1 MDLKDWFANRRKR
14 QENLEIKQPLTTEEY
29 CALWRQCFQ
38 CRELIYNRDL
48 HSNLSVCPRCQ
59 YHFRIGAMDR
69 IAQLTDENSFT
80 EIDASLVSTDSLKFF
95 DTASYIHR
103 LEEASRKSGLKDAI
117 VTGTGTIKGKMVAL
131 GVMDFAHF
139 GGSMGS
145 VVGEKVARLVE
156 RALKNGLPL
165 VIVSSSGGARMQE
178 GILSLMQMAKTS
190 AVLQRLHEAKLLYI
204 SVLSEPTYG
213 GVTASF
219 AFLGDIIIAEP
230 GARIGFAGR
239 RVIEQTIRQK
249 LPNDFQTA
257 EYLLKHGQVDMVVDR
272 MSLAGTIAR
281 LIDFHQKIDKAGDII
296 RKKMEAMSSYREELR

>member
-1 MDLKDWFANRRKR
+1 M
-14 QENLEIKQPLTTEEY
+14 EEY
-29 CALWRQCFQ
+29 CALWKQCFH
-38 CRELIYNRDL
+38 CRELVYIRDL
-48 HSNLSVCPRCQ
+48 HSNLSVCPKCQ
-59 YHFRIGAMDR
+59 YHFRVGALER
-69 IAQLTDENSFT
+69 IAQLTDEGSFK
-80 EIDASLVSTDSLKFF
+80 EIDASLSSADPLKFYDTDSY
-95 DTASYIHR
+95 SHR

-117 VTGTGTIKGKMVAL
+117 ITGHALVKGKSVAL

-156 RALKNGLPL
+156 HALDNKLPL

-190 AVLQRLHEAKLLYI
+190 AVLERLHEAGLLYI

-257 EYLLKHGQVDMVVDR
+257 EYLLKHGQVDMVIER
-272 MSLAGTIAR
+272 PQLADTIAR
-281 LIDFHQKIDKAGDII
+281 LIDFHQVIEFHPDAIKQKI
-296 RKKMEAMSSYREELR
+296 EAISNYREE

>member
-1 MDLKDWFANRRKR
+1 MDLKEWFANRRKR
-14 QENLEIKQPLTTEEY
+14 QQNLEIKQPLTTEEY

-38 CRELIYNRDL
+38 CRELVYTRDL
-48 HSNLSVCPRCQ
+48 HSNLSVCPKCQ
-59 YHFRIGAMDR
+59 YHFRIGALER
-69 IAQLTDENSFT
+69 IQQLTEGSFK
-80 EIDASLVSTDSLKFF
+80 EIDASLSSTDPLKFF
-95 DTASYIHR
+95 DTDSYSHR

-117 VTGTGTIKGKMVAL
+117 ITGIGSIKGQDVAL

-156 RALKNGLPL
+156 AAIEKRLPL
-165 VIVSSSGGARMQE
+165 VLVASSGGARMQE

-190 AVLQRLHEAKLLYI
+190 AALEGLHEAGLLYI

-219 AFLGDIIIAEP
+219 AYLGDIIIAEP

-249 LPNDFQTA
+249 LPDDFQTA
-257 EYLLKHGQVDMVVDR
+257 EYLLKHGQVDMVIER
-272 MSLAGTIAR
+272 PKLAETIAR
-281 LIDFHQKIDKAGDII
+281 LVDFHQVIEFSPRAPKQKI
-296 RKKMEAMSSYREELR
+296 EVTSNNREQ

>member
-1 MDLKDWFANRRKR
+1 MDLKDWFASRRKR

-38 CRELIYNRDL
+38 CRELVYNRDL
-48 HSNLSVCPRCQ
+48 HENLSVCPKCQ
-59 YHFRIGAMDR
+59 YHFRIGAVER
-69 IAQLTDENSFT
+69 IEQLTDEGSFR
-80 EIDASLVSTDSLKFF
+80 EIDASLTSQDPLSFF
-95 DTASYIHR
+95 DTAAYTQR
-103 LEEASRKSGLKDAI
+103 LREASQKSGLKDAI
-117 VTGTGTIKGKMVAL
+117 VTGICSIKGSAVAL

-145 VVGEKVARLVE
+145 VVGEKVARLIE
-156 RALKNGLPL
+156 RAIENKLPV

-190 AVLQRLHEAKLLYI
+190 VALESLHEAGLLYI

-219 AFLGDIIIAEP
+219 AFLGDIMIAEP

-257 EYLLKHGQVDMVVDR
+257 EYLLKHGQVDMVVER
-272 MSLAGTIAR
+272 RLLGETISR
-281 LIDFHQKIDKAGDII
+281 LIEFHGVIEFRPDAAKAQVEVMSNHQRDK
-296 RKKMEAMSSYREELR
+296 

>member
-1 MDLKDWFANRRKR
+1 MDLKEWFADRRKR

-38 CRELIYNRDL
+38 CRELIYTRDL
-48 HSNLSVCPRCQ
+48 HSNLSVCPKCN
-59 YHFRIGAMDR
+59 YHFRIGALER
-69 IAQLTDENSFT
+69 IAQLTDDSSFK
-80 EIDASLVSTDSLKFF
+80 EIDASLSSTDPLQFF
-95 DTASYIHR
+95 DTDSYSHR

-117 VTGTGTIKGKMVAL
+117 ITGTGKIKGKTIAL

-145 VVGEKVARLVE
+145 VVGEKVTRLVE
-156 RALKNGLPL
+156 YALHNKLPL
-165 VIVSSSGGARMQE
+165 IIVSSSGGARMQE

-190 AVLQRLHEAKLLYI
+190 AALEGLHEAGLLYI
-204 SVLSEPTYG
+204 SILSEPTYG

-219 AFLGDIIIAEP
+219 AFLGDIMIAEP

-257 EYLLKHGQVDMVVDR
+257 EYLLKHGQVDMVVER
-272 MSLAGTIAR
+272 RQLAETISR
-281 LIDFHQKIDKAGDII
+281 LVDFHQTIEFRPGAVKPKI
-296 RKKMEAMSSYREELR
+296 EAVSNYREE

>member
-14 QENLEIKQPLTTEEY
+14 QDNLEIKQPLTTEEY
-29 CALWRQCFQ
+29 CALWKQCFQ

-48 HSNLSVCPRCQ
+48 YSNLSVCPKCQ
-59 YHFRIGAMDR
+59 YHFRIGALER
-69 IAQLTDENSFT
+69 IEQLTDEGSFK
-80 EIDASLVSTDSLKFF
+80 EIDASLSSTDPLKFY
-95 DTASYIHR
+95 DTDSYAHR

-117 VTGTGTIKGKMVAL
+117 ITGVAEIKGKAVAL

-156 RALKNGLPL
+156 CAVENRLP
-165 VIVSSSGGARMQE
+165 VIIVSSSGGARMQE

-190 AVLQRLHEAKLLYI
+190 AALEGLHEAGLLYI
-204 SVLSEPTYG
+204 SILSEPTYG

-219 AFLGDIIIAEP
+219 AFLGDIMIAEP

-257 EYLLKHGQVDMVVDR
+257 EYLLKHGQVDMVVER
-272 MSLAGTIAR
+272 PKLADTLAR
-281 LIDFHQKIDKAGDII
+281 LIDYHHVIQFSPGAVKSKV
-296 RKKMEAMSSYREELR
+296 ETVSNYREE